1 MFKIIV
7 NIHGLFR
14 TPDTDAQPID
24 PEEILDMAYNLAKP
38 STFRAFDWEIIDTN
52 TQEVLVSWDS
62 TEKKQYTSQVIWDA
76 LRSTK

>member
-7 NIHGLFR
+7 NIPGLFR
-14 TPDTDAQPID
+14 TPDADAQPID

-38 STFRAFDWEIIDTN
+38 STFRAFDWEIVDAN

-62 TEKKQYTSQVIWDA
+62 AKNKQCTSRVIWEA
-76 LRSTK
+76 LRS